1 MGQSR
6 AGKLGPDVKPGR
18 AMRALGELLRNQD
31 PDPFMLFDATL
42 ELLVR
47 QFGVDHAVITR
58 LAQGKLDTFWWVQAG
73 RGAREPL
80 ELNQSL
86 RLCERVL
93 EEPEGCLALGT
104 VFPSEGGPWLRAFAG
119 VVLRERGRPVG
130 TLAVLH
136 SHPFAFS
143 GDDLD
148 FIRSVAGLLGR
159 VLELENLKYEFQ
171 VAQDSLALSTAVV
184 EDSVLESSATGL
196 PNARFLDV
204 WIKGHMHQARRQKES
219 LVLALWEVKASSHK
233 KALASISKGLR
244 GNDLLVEV
252 SADRFLLLLP
262 HTAQEGA
269 QILLDRLH
277 RELKCPPM
285 GATIWMPDRDDLM
298 LRAALRRADE
308 ALLASAREGD
318 GIHWR
323 LGTLVNLD
331 GSHPQGLF

>member
-1 MGQSR
+1 M
-6 AGKLGPDVKPGR
+6 DVKPGR

-31 PDPFMLFDATL
+31 PDPFMLFDASL

-47 QFGVDHAVITR
+47 QFMVDHAIITR
-58 LAQGKLDTFWWVQAG
+58 LSDGKLDTFWWVQAG
-73 RGAREPL
+73 SGALEPL

-93 EEPEGCLALGT
+93 EEPEGCLAIGS

-119 VVLRERGRPVG
+119 VVLREQGCPVG

-159 VLELENLKYEFQ
+159 VLELENLKYKHH
-171 VAQDSLALSTAVV
+171 VAEEALALSTAVLQ
-184 EDSVLESSATGL
+184 DSVLESPTTKM

-204 WIKGHMHQARRQKES
+204 WIKTHMYQARRQKES
-219 LVLALWEVKASSHK
+219 LSLALWEIQGSNHKAD
-233 KALASISKGLR
+233 LAKIRKELR
-244 GNDLLVEV
+244 GSDLLVEL
-252 SADRFLLLLP
+252 ATDRFLLLLP
-262 HTAQEGA
+262 NTIQEGA
-269 QILLDRLH
+269 QIVLDRLH
-277 RELKCPPM
+277 SELHGPPM
-285 GATIWMPDRDDLM
+285 GATVWMPGRDDLV
-298 LRAALRRADE
+298 LRAALRRAEE
-308 ALLASAREGD
+308 ALLSSTREGS

-331 GSHPQGLF
+331 

>member
-1 MGQSR
+1 MVIGQSR
-6 AGKLGPDVKPGR
+6 AGKPMLDVKPGR

-31 PDPFMLFDATL
+31 PDPFTLFDASL

-47 QFGVDHAVITR
+47 QFMVDHAVITR
-58 LAQGKLDTFWWVQAG
+58 LSQGRLDTFWWVQAG
-73 RGAREPL
+73 RGAHEPQ
-80 ELNQSL
+80 ELNQGL

-93 EEPEGCLALGT
+93 EEPEGCLALGS

-119 VVLRERGRPVG
+119 VVLREQGRPVG

-143 GDDLD
+143 NDDLD

-159 VLELENLKYEFQ
+159 ALELENLKYELQ

-184 EDSVLESSATGL
+184 QDSALESSATGL
-196 PNARFLDV
+196 PNTRFLDV

-219 LVLALWEVKASSHK
+219 LSLALWELKGGKPKA
-233 KALASISKGLR
+233 ALTKVSKGLR
-244 GNDLLVEV
+244 GNDLLVELA
-252 SADRFLLLLP
+252 SDRFLLLLP
-262 HTAQEGA
+262 HTGQEGA
-269 QILLDRLH
+269 QTLLDRLH
-277 RELKCPPM
+277 AELHHPPM

-298 LRAALRRADE
+298 LRAALRRAEE
-308 ALLASAREGD
+308 ALLASSREG
-318 GIHWR
+318 GAIHWR

-331 GSHPQGLF
+331 